1 MTQVFLILRIPNP
14 RLQLVLG
21 RQAGPGDGF
30 DDLDAGYDF
39 RNQQKPVFFFGSG
52 WSNSSACFVQF
63 SKKNDNFVFKTFVV
77 DWFWSSLE
85 LRIPK
90 KFNYVR
96 FKVWCGLKGVSCRSD
111 SPLRL
116 FLRSKDTFLLRDF
129 LDLKFLPLKK
139 LLPKQR
145 LDTKF
150 YSYYTIQVSLLLNLM
165 GLNPTS
171 ALREVEET
179 FLC

>member
-14 RLQLVLG
+14 RLQPGLG

-85 LRIPK
+85 PRIPK

-111 SPLRL
+111 STLKL
-116 FLRSKDTFLLRDF
+116 FFRSKDTFLLRRLFGPKVFAVEKIAAEAASRLKVLF
-129 LDLKFLPLKK
+129 LLY
-139 LLPKQR
+139 
-145 LDTKF
+145 
-150 YSYYTIQVSLLLNLM
+150 YSSIF
-165 GLNPTS
+165 TS
-171 ALREVEET
+171 EFNGFESHFCAKAG
-179 FLC
+179 